1 MIKAK
6 DIITKFG
13 TNIVH
18 DKISFHI
25 QKNEIYGLLGGS
37 GSGKTTLLRQ
47 MILLQDFCSGE
58 MEVLGIKI
66 SNISEKQALSLKQQ
80 WGVLFQFGA
89 LFTSLSILE
98 NIMIPLEE
106 YTKLSKQSIKELAFM
121 KLRMVGLEEHTASL
135 YPSELSGGM
144 RKRAALARAI
154 SLDPKILFLDEPTSG
169 LDPSS
174 ARAFDELILN
184 LKQSLGISVVMI
196 THDEESM
203 RDVLDRFL
211 IIKDKKVAFEG
222 SYEQLRVR
230 NYTLFKSFME

>member
-13 TNIVH
+13 TNVVH
-18 DKISFHI
+18 DKISFYI
-25 QKNEIYGLLGGS
+25 RKNEIYGLLGGS

-47 MILLQDFCSGE
+47 MILLQGFNGGE
-58 MEVLGIKI
+58 MEVLGVKI
-66 SNISEKQALSLKQQ
+66 SQISQKQALSLKQQ

-98 NIMIPLEE
+98 NIMFPLSE
-106 YTKLSKQSIKELAFM
+106 YTRLSNKSIKELAFM
-121 KLRMVGLEEHTASL
+121 KLRMVGLEDKVANL

-144 RKRAALARAI
+144 KKRAALARAI

-174 ARAFDELILN
+174 ARAFDELILA
-184 LKQSLGISVVMI
+184 LKQSLDISIVMV
-196 THDEESM
+196 THDKECM

-211 IIKDKKVAFEG
+211 IIKDKKIAFEG
-222 SYEQLRVR
+222 GYKELKVK
-230 NYTLFKSFME
+230 NLTLFKSFME

>member
-13 TNIVH
+13 TNVVH
-18 DKISFHI
+18 DKISFYI
-25 QKNEIYGLLGGS
+25 RKNEIYGLLGGS

-47 MILLQDFCSGE
+47 MILLQGFNGGE
-58 MEVLGIKI
+58 MEVLGVKI
-66 SNISEKQALSLKQQ
+66 SQISQKQALSLKQQ

-98 NIMIPLEE
+98 NIMFPLSE
-106 YTKLSKQSIKELAFM
+106 YTRLSSKSIKELAFM
-121 KLRMVGLEEHTASL
+121 KLRMVGLEDKVANL

-144 RKRAALARAI
+144 KKRAALARAI

-174 ARAFDELILN
+174 ARAFDELILA
-184 LKQSLGISVVMI
+184 LKQSLDISIVMV
-196 THDEESM
+196 THDKECM

-211 IIKDKKVAFEG
+211 IIKDKKIAFEG
-222 SYEQLRVR
+222 GYKELKVK
-230 NYTLFKSFME
+230 NLTLFKSFME

>member
-25 QKNEIYGLLGGS
+25 KKNEIYGLLGGS

-47 MILLQDFCSGE
+47 MILLQGFNGGE
-58 MEVLGIKI
+58 MEVLGVKI
-66 SNISEKQALSLKQQ
+66 SQISQKQALSLKQQ

-98 NIMIPLEE
+98 NIMFPLSE
-106 YTKLSKQSIKELAFM
+106 YTRLSSKSIKELAFM
-121 KLRMVGLEEHTASL
+121 KLRMVGLEDKVANL

-144 RKRAALARAI
+144 KKRAALARAI

-174 ARAFDELILN
+174 ARAFDELILA
-184 LKQSLGISVVMI
+184 LKQSLDISIVMV
-196 THDEESM
+196 THDKECM

-211 IIKDKKVAFEG
+211 IIKDKKIAFEG
-222 SYEQLRVR
+222 GYKELKVSNL
-230 NYTLFKSFME
+230 TLFKSFME